1 MRKIKS
7 TTNSISKAEVSRR
20 DLRFLGTALKESAKS
35 TYFRVRIGAVLA
47 RGNYLIS
54 KGANL
59 STSHPLQCFHNNATG
74 RVAPAHALHA
84 EMNAIVKA
92 KGEDLRGSTV
102 YVARLDRTG
111 AFGMCRPCSA
121 CERALRGHGVSR
133 VVYTSPDGIREE
145 FFEED

>member
-1 MRKIKS
+1 MRKTKS
-7 TTNSISKAEVSRR
+7 IRKSFSEVGISRR

-59 STSHPLQCFHNNATG
+59 STSHPLQRTHNDAVG
-74 RVAPAHALHA
+74 RIAPAHALHA

-92 KGEDLRGSTV
+92 KGEDLRGSTI
-102 YVARLDRTG
+102 YVARLDRRG
-111 AFGMCRPCSA
+111 ALGMCRPCSA
-121 CERALRGHGVSR
+121 CERALRDRGVSR
-133 VVYTSPDGIREE
+133 VVYTSPDGVREE
-145 FFEED
+145 FF